1 MTDRRYS
8 GSCGSSSSSSSS
20 SNYSGFGHG
29 YSGNNGYRCGIK
41 TQLHAPSSGRCNN
54 HHNNNNNYNNN
65 NSICKTGVA
74 RPTTAAMHVKKR
86 WKTAAVML
94 LAVATVSTVT
104 AAFYFNYA
112 ATACCA
118 VAPQSSA
125 SLLREPSNT
134 AVADGGPN
142 RSKSVGFSALR
153 STSKLYAVCEIRDR
167 LRSPAD
173 RDRFSRYRRQT
184 VDSTSSTVN
193 KIQENKHNNN
203 GESDTAR
210 DGDKGNDTT
219 LIYFITPTYPRR
231 EQIAEL
237 TRLGQTLMHVSRLYW
252 IVADDRPDCS
262 LQIMNL
268 LPDFSIPYTYIASP
282 MPAIYKRDP
291 DAMPRGVSN
300 RRAALNWIRLNHN
313 INDSNA
319 VIYFGDDDNTFH
331 LDLFKE
337 IRTTKKISMF
347 PVGLV
352 GEYGVSSPIIDKGK
366 VVGFFDSWPAKR
378 KFPVDM
384 AGFAINVQ
392 LLFKYPYA
400 TMPYKAGFE
409 EDRFL
414 SALAIRLDEIEPK
427 AENCTKILVWHT
439 QTAKKPKPIV
449 MVKSKASLP
458 GSLAT
463 LLDQVTMLGI
473 GGVSE
478 TTGVRSY
485 MTKNGNIFRV

>member
-8 GSCGSSSSSSSS
+8 GSCGSSSSSN
-20 SNYSGFGHG
+20 SNNS
-29 YSGNNGYRCGIK
+29 NNGYRCGIK
-41 TQLHAPSSGRCNN
+41 TQLHAPSSGRCNY
-54 HHNNNNNYNNN
+54 HNNNNNN
-65 NSICKTGVA
+65 NSCKTGVA
-74 RPTTAAMHVKKR
+74 RSTTAAMHVKKT
-86 WKTAAVML
+86 WKTAAVMF
-94 LAVATVSTVT
+94 LAVAAVTTVT

-118 VAPQSSA
+118 VVPLSSS
-125 SLLREPSNT
+125 SLLQESSNT
-134 AVADGGPN
+134 AAVDSEPY
-142 RSKSVGFSALR
+142 RSKLVGSSATR
-153 STSKLYAVCEIRDR
+153 PSKLYAVCEVRDH

-173 RDRFSRYRRQT
+173 RDRFSRHRRQT
-184 VDSTSSTVN
+184 VDSTSSTVDKN
-193 KIQENKHNNN
+193 PGNRYSYN
-203 GESDTAR
+203 GESETAR
-210 DGDKGNDTT
+210 NGDRGNDTT

-282 MPAIYKRDP
+282 MPSIYKHNP
-291 DAMPRGVSN
+291 NAMPRGVSN

-427 AENCTKILVWHT
+427 AENCTRILVWHT

-449 MVKSKASLP
+449 MVRSKATLP